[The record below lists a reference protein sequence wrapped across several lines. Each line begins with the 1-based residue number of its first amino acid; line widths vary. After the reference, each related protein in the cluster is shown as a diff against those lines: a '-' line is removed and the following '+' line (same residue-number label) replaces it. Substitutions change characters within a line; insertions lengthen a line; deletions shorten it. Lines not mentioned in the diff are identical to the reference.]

1 MLSRRAPYVNV
12 LRGTVAAFAAAAGG
26 ATSITVLPFDH
37 ALGPPEPLARRIAR
51 NTQLVLL
58 EESNLGRVADP
69 AGGSWYV
76 ESLTEQLALK
86 AWALVQEIERR
97 GGMVRALREGWP
109 QSLVAQT
116 WRERQADIATR
127 REPVTGVSEF
137 AELAEPSR
145 AVSPTAPLPG
155 TSGIQPIP
163 AHRLGEGFERLRDRS
178 DAILARTGERPRV
191 FLCNLGRLDEFA
203 ARAAFAANLFEAGGF
218 ATIMSEPMPA
228 PDDIAHAFEASGA
241 GIAAICSSDANY
253 ATMAESAAAA
263 LKHARCA
270 AIYLMGRPD
279 EALRPAWQ
287 AAGVDEFVH
296 AGRQCSGDTRARLRS
311 RQR

>member
-1 MLSRRAPYVNV
+1 MNV

-127 REPVTGVSEF
+127 REPITGVSEF
-137 AELAEPSR
+137 AELAEPPR
-145 AVSPTAPLPG
+145 AVSPTVPLPG
-155 TSGIQPIP
+155 SPGIQPIP
-163 AHRLGEGFERLRDRS
+163 SHRLGEGFERLRDRS

-191 FLCNLGRLDEFA
+191 FLCNLGRLGGIRRPGSLRHQPVRGRRVRHHHE
-203 ARAAFAANLFEAGGF
+203 RADAVAG
-218 ATIMSEPMPA
+218 
-228 PDDIAHAFEASGA
+228 
-241 GIAAICSSDANY
+241 
-253 ATMAESAAAA
+253 
-263 LKHARCA
+263 
-270 AIYLMGRPD
+270 
-279 EALRPAWQ
+279 
-287 AAGVDEFVH
+287 
-296 AGRQCSGDTRARLRS
+296 
-311 RQR
+311 

>member
-1 MLSRRAPYVNV
+1 M

-155 TSGIQPIP
+155 TSAHSADPVAPVGRGVRAAARPQRRNPGPHRRAAARVSLQSRP
-163 AHRLGEGFERLRDRS
+163 AGRIHGPGGLRHQSVRGRRVRHHHERA
-178 DAILARTGERPRV
+178 DAVAGERRV
-191 FLCNLGRLDEFA
+191 TGSRPA
-203 ARAAFAANLFEAGGF
+203 AQVSPPSARATPIYADHGGDPRSRAQAGAQCCAHLPHGPARAKRFAR
-218 ATIMSEPMPA
+218 P
-228 PDDIAHAFEASGA
+228 
-241 GIAAICSSDANY
+241 
-253 ATMAESAAAA
+253 
-263 LKHARCA
+263 
-270 AIYLMGRPD
+270 GR
-279 EALRPAWQ
+279 RPAWTSSSMP
-287 AAGVDEFVH
+287 AAMFWRHSSAAYARG
-296 AGRQCSGDTRARLRS
+296 SGEAA
-311 RQR
+311 